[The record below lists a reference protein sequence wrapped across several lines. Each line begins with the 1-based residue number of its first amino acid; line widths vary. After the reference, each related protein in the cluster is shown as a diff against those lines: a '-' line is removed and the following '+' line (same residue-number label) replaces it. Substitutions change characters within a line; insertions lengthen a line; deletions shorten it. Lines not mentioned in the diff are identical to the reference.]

1 MKPRNK
7 YERRVA
13 LLNATLK
20 QDIAIKDVEWFKK
33 ASLSWSFGGGN
44 FCYFTIHTNIKEF
57 EVKRLYRGYRFGDKS
72 TTHYF
77 FVEILRVFQD
87 GDTKVF
93 FAKQRQMGS
102 YYDTFTFS
110 STIELRGVWKNYAGY
125 DISDLLDLSWDSHSQ
140 SRGKRVDCVK
150 INPNELARVIC
161 NNPVAETL
169 YKTKD
174 PLFVHLLYEN
184 YNKQVCRAITIAK
197 RHGFDFSN
205 QSRNSLWFDMV
216 RTMAKLD
223 ADWHNPVYIVP
234 KDLQATHD
242 LFIRRWERHL
252 EELSRRAKIELKMN
266 ATDAKLLRDLK
277 ANEAY
282 IRRRKRYYDMV
293 LSDGLIECRVLRDI
307 PAFREEAEYMNHCV
321 YTGEYY
327 KKPYS
332 LIMSATIGN
341 KKIETVEVDLMHFN
355 VKQCFGKN
363 DNFTIYHK
371 RILDLVNS
379 QMDTIKQFKTKRI
392 SKKKLAV

>member
-1 MKPRNK
+1 M
-7 YERRVA
+7 
-13 LLNATLK
+13 LNATLK

-33 ASLSWSFGGGN
+33 ASLSWNFGGGN
-44 FCYFTIHTNIKEF
+44 FCYFTLHTNIKEF
-57 EVKRLYRGYRFGDKS
+57 EVKRLYRGYRFGDNS

-150 INPNELARVIC
+150 INPKELARVIC

-174 PLFVHLLYEN
+174 PLFVHLLYEK

-205 QSRNSLWFDMV
+205 QFRNSLWFDMV
-216 RTMAKLD
+216 RTMAKLG

-242 LFIRRWERHL
+242 LFVKRLERHK
-252 EELSRRAKIELKMN
+252 EELKRLAAIKLKMD
-266 ATDAKLLRDLK
+266 ATDAKLLKDYRT
-277 ANEAY
+277 NEAY
-282 IRRRKRYYDMV
+282 IRRRKRFYDMV
-293 LSDGLIECRVLRDI
+293 LSDGLIECRVLKDVA
-307 PAFREEAEYMNHCV
+307 AFREEAEQMHHCV
-321 YTGEYY
+321 YTNEYY
-327 KKPYS
+327 KRPYS
-332 LIMSATIGN
+332 LILSAKIGE
-341 KKIETVEVDLMHFN
+341 KRIETVEVSLTDYTI
-355 VKQCFGKN
+355 KQCYGAH
-363 DNFTIYHK
+363 DQFTMYHE
-371 RILDLVNS
+371 RILNLVNT
-379 QMDTIKQFKTKRI
+379 QMDTIKYYHTTKKRTT
-392 SKKKLAV
+392 KKKQAV